1 MNEKF
6 HKVVFLCVCV
16 LFSYRAL
23 GTVDLELNRVAQASL
38 LTDCSPA
45 VSASPVLQ
53 GMRHHV
59 WPQAA
64 AFTLVRCL
72 LLISAVF
79 HFFFPSGKKT
89 ADRIS

>member
-38 LTDCSPA
+38 LLT
-45 VSASPVLQ
+45 VVLLSLP
-53 GMRHHV
+53 
-59 WPQAA
+59 PQ
-64 AFTLVRCL
+64 C
-72 LLISAVF
+72 
-79 HFFFPSGKKT
+79 
-89 ADRIS
+89 